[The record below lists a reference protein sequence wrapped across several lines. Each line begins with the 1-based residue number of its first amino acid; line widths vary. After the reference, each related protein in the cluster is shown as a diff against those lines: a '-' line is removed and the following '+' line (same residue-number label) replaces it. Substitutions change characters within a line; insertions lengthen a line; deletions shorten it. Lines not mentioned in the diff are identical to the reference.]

1 MLKKPHIKQKK
12 KGKCFAYC
20 FNIDPYPGI
29 SKKHVLTFGKTGN
42 PQMILFQ
49 GAIGNAYISLYAPRM
64 QYKDEIILA
73 TGVEPKE
80 NSKLIYE
87 EVLILNLR

>member
-1 MLKKPHIKQKK
+1 
-12 KGKCFAYC
+12 
-20 FNIDPYPGI
+20 
-29 SKKHVLTFGKTGN
+29 
-42 PQMILFQ
+42 MILFQ